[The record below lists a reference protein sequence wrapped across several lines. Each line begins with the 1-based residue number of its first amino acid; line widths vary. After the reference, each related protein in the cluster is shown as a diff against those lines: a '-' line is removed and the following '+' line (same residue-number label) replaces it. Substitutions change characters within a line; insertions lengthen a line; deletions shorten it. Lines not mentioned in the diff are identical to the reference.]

1 LPNVSVTDTYASL
14 LSTTSRNFA
23 TTLPDQVSTSN
34 KLLHWLKNHRSDGY
48 QVTDDIGYQIAI
60 PIIKELPSADSYAG
74 YDEVNVDPFEGI
86 TTSFQDWR
94 QASQRVTISGEEE
107 QKNSGENRLIN
118 LLQAKLK
125 MAKLGFDD
133 YVGRAILQGNGQA
146 VAAQIRTPKTST
158 SNGSVFIDP
167 LPKLVD
173 FNPSRSVAV
182 QSINPATAGNEFW
195 RNQLADSGATTFAGF
210 LKVADKLWNDC
221 TKGVGGSPD
230 LLIADQATFELYAA
244 ALRVN
249 QRFQGWQKADL
260 PWDALSFHGAALV
273 WDEFVPNAEGD
284 SATQSTSAG
293 TMYMLNTEFIKFKV
307 ASGRNFEP
315 TPFVRP
321 ENQDA
326 RTQLILLMAALCLTS
341 RRKHGVLGSLDTTIA
356 S

>member
-1 LPNVSVTDTYASL
+1 MPNVSVTDSYASL
-14 LSTTSRNFA
+14 LSTTSRNFV
-23 TTLPDQVSTSN
+23 TTLPDQISTSN
-34 KLLHWLKNHRSDGY
+34 KLLYWLKNRRTGGY
-48 QVTDDIGYQIAI
+48 DVTEDVGYQIAI

-74 YDEVNVDPFEGI
+74 YDNVNVDPFEGI

-133 YVGRAILQGNGQA
+133 YVGRGILQGNGAA
-146 VAAQIRTPKTST
+146 VAAQIRTPKTSL
-158 SNGSVFIDP
+158 SNGSVFVDP

-173 FNPSRSVAV
+173 YTNNRSAAV

-195 RNQLADSGATTFAGF
+195 RNVSTNSSGSTFAAI
-210 LKVADKLWNDC
+210 LKELDKTWNDC

-230 LLIADQATFELYAA
+230 LVISDQSSFELFAA

-249 QRFQGWQKADL
+249 QRFQGWQKADI
-260 PWDALSFHGAALV
+260 PWEALSFHGAALL
-273 WDEFVPNAEGD
+273 WDEFVPDAAGD
-284 SATQSTSAG
+284 TATQSTSSG
-293 TMYMLNTEFIKFKV
+293 TIYMLNTEFIKFKV
-307 ASGRNFEP
+307 ASGRNFES

-321 ENQDA
+321 EDQDA
-326 RTQLILLMAALCLTS
+326 RTQLILLMCALCLTQ
-341 RRKHGVLGSLDTTIA
+341 RRKHGVVGSIDTTVA
-356 S
+356 A